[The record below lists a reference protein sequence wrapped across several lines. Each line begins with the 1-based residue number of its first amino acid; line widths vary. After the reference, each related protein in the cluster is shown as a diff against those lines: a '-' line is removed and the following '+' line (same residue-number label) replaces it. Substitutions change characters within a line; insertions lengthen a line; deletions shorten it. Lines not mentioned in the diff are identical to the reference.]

1 MLKKISAFLRD
12 EEGATAIEYGLIVG
26 LIAAAIVAILTTT
39 GTSLSA
45 LFTTVQGKLATAA
58 G

>member
-1 MLKKISAFLRD
+1 MLKQIMKFMRD

-26 LIAAAIVAILTTT
+26 LVAVVIAAVLVTT
-39 GTSLSA
+39 GTDLTSLFNSIN
-45 LFTTVQGKLATAA
+45 TKLTTAA

>member
-26 LIAAAIVAILTTT
+26 LIAAAIAVILTTT
-39 GTSLSA
+39 GTSLTA
-45 LFTTVQGKLATAA
+45 LFTTVQGKLQTAA

>member
-26 LIAAAIVAILTTT
+26 LIAAVIVTVLGLIGSNLTT
-39 GTSLSA
+39 
-45 LFTTVQGKLATAA
+45 LFTKVQTALSTAA
-58 G
+58 A

>member
-26 LIAAAIVAILTTT
+26 LIAAVIVAVLTAT
-39 GTSLSA
+39 GTSLTSLFNKVESA
-45 LFTTVQGKLATAA
+45 LAA
-58 G
+58 A

>member
-26 LIAAAIVAILTTT
+26 LIAAVIIAVVTGT
-39 GTSLSA
+39 GTSLNT
-45 LFTTVQGKLATAA
+45 LFTSVDSAIAKAA